1 MGKVKI
7 FSKSSSTTVCTDPL
21 NTFMEKRN
29 LLMQRYRAEL
39 L

>member
-1 MGKVKI
+1 MVKVKI
-7 FSKSSSTTVCTDPL
+7 FSKSLLAFCTDPL
-21 NTFMEKRN
+21 NTCMETRI